1 MMRTPALCAAAAA
14 ALLLG
19 ACRQHAHTIA
29 VTNDSDLDRTAE
41 IVEVPLA
48 SIPVAQPFRI
58 VGGADAPEVP
68 YQITYD
74 SLLIFPATVAARM
87 SAVYTI
93 VPGEPAAQDTI
104 AWGRLFPERKDDMAW
119 ENDRSAYRAYGPA
132 LQASG
137 ERAFGYDIWT
147 KCVPFRVL
155 EKRMADDIERG
166 ISFHVD
172 HGEGMDVYAVG
183 PTLGGGT
190 AALLDSAGTILY
202 PWGFSGYEVLDR
214 GPLRFTVRLTY
225 PDSTRE
231 SRIIS
236 LDAGSWLNRTTV
248 RYDGALP
255 ADASVAP
262 GIVVHRQNPEGYT
275 FGEGYMAYAD
285 STENASA
292 GNGVIFV
299 GVVAPQADDFVYSPL
314 AEPAGDAIGHILARS
329 PYTAGTDYT
338 YWWGSAWSKGGMPDA
353 AAWNETIADFS
364 ARLANPLKV
373 EVK

>member
-1 MMRTPALCAAAAA
+1 MMRFTALCAAAAA

-19 ACRQHAHTIA
+19 ACRQHAHEIA

-48 SIPVAQPFRI
+48 AIPVAQPFCI
-58 VGGADAPEVP
+58 VGGADTPEVP
-68 YQITYD
+68 YQITHD
-74 SLLIFPATVAARM
+74 SLLIFPADVAAR
-87 SAVYTI
+87 STAVYMI
-93 VPGEPAAQDTI
+93 VPGEPAATDTI

-119 ENDRSAYRAYGPA
+119 ENDRAAYRAYGPA

-202 PWGFSGYEVLDR
+202 PWCFSGYEVLDR

-248 RYDGALP
+248 RYDGAVP
-255 ADASVAP
+255 AAASVAP
-262 GIVVHRQNPEGYT
+262 GIVVHAQNPEGYT
-275 FGEGYMAYAD
+275 LGEGYMAYAD
-285 STENASA
+285 STDNASA

-299 GVVAPQADDFVYSPL
+299 GVVAPQAAGFAYHPL
-314 AEPAGDAIGHILARS
+314 AEPAGDAIGHILATS
-329 PYTAGTDYT
+329 PYTAGSDYT

-353 AAWNETIADFS
+353 DAWNATLADFHT
-364 ARLANPLKV
+364 RVTHPLTV
-373 EVK
+373 TVR